1 MAFSSE
7 LSAFLESLES
17 IVKIFLSY
25 ASEDQRVAEE
35 ISLALAGEGHEVF
48 FDRASLPA
56 AGEYHRRIREAV
68 DEADAIVFL
77 ISRFSVSKN
86 SYALSELQLAKA
98 KWKHPMDRLLPVIV
112 SETDWTMIPEYL
124 KAVTILRPEGNISAD
139 VAAAF
144 TQLARKKNGKTPSW
158 TQQIWCGRDRVYY
171 WCCVS
176 MVGAASNKCRGNGA
190 CRFVDDNIYY
200 LVLCNA

>member
-1 MAFSSE
+1 M
-7 LSAFLESLES
+7 
-17 IVKIFLSY
+17 KIFLSY

-158 TQQIWCGRDRVYY
+158 THRSGVVGIGFIIGVALVWWVQPQTNAGA
-171 WCCVS
+171 
-176 MVGAASNKCRGNGA
+176 MVLVVLSTIIFIILFYVMLKLLKSSRGFE
-190 CRFVDDNIYY
+190 RR
-200 LVLCNA
+200 L